1 MREVL
6 LLHFLTILPM
16 TEIAIANV
24 PARYVG
30 QKMYEYITSQS
41 NIVQLSIEILYMPK
55 MNGSTKGR
63 MPVIKMM
70 FRMSDFFTI
79 IILFCR
85 TMISGNNDLSAL
97 QNEPDLIE
105 IPLGEILL
113 ADVEVKIT
121 DVAEHQLVV
130 ILLD

>member
-1 MREVL
+1 
-6 LLHFLTILPM
+6 M
-16 TEIAIANV
+16 TEIAIANA

-97 QNEPDLIE
+97 QNEPYLIE

-113 ADVEVKIT
+113 ADVKIKIS